1 MEAGVLPWGGKVL
14 DLEKEVFYGLEDQE
28 LGWNQPWDSE
38 VRGFGLSVSVPFWA
52 SVSLSFK

>member
-1 MEAGVLPWGGKVL
+1 MPWGGKVL